1 MRRPSRRLLFT
12 QATAAAGT
20 GPAGT
25 SSLRPRSTRRLRPS
39 SPCAPSST
47 ISPGCANTTTDGA
60 EQPPAWSIANPTRR
74 SRIRPSAVSKRSIRT
89 GATPSCARRSSA
101 IQVYS
106 LPVSTIICSTSAR
119 CRGSVNDATPTV
131 VRKIPMSSIIV
142 RSPDRASPIYRNQRP
157 ESTSN
162 RVVPVRACGAG
173 VRAPS
178 SMPGAK
184 PGPPRGRHALPDER
198 SLEGPFH
205 PSSHAAHGEQTLAEG
220 RIMHPRSLVLMLAH
234 GTAVLLASLVG
245 ASYATAQEDVR
256 NPRPERLTSVM
267 LVPAGLKWEP
277 EHAAPDQS
285 QIAIFHVDQK
295 TGATE
300 LYFRLP
306 PHFHAVRHWHSANE
320 TNVVVRGTFIIQ
332 HDGGERMT
340 MIAGNSSVMPR
351 RMVHQAWSEDEETI

>member
-1 MRRPSRRLLFT
+1 
-12 QATAAAGT
+12 
-20 GPAGT
+20 
-25 SSLRPRSTRRLRPS
+25 
-39 SPCAPSST
+39 
-47 ISPGCANTTTDGA
+47 
-60 EQPPAWSIANPTRR
+60 
-74 SRIRPSAVSKRSIRT
+74 
-89 GATPSCARRSSA
+89 
-101 IQVYS
+101 
-106 LPVSTIICSTSAR
+106 
-119 CRGSVNDATPTV
+119 
-131 VRKIPMSSIIV
+131 
-142 RSPDRASPIYRNQRP
+142 
-157 ESTSN
+157 
-162 RVVPVRACGAG
+162 
-173 VRAPS
+173 
-178 SMPGAK
+178 
-184 PGPPRGRHALPDER
+184 
-198 SLEGPFH
+198 
-205 PSSHAAHGEQTLAEG
+205 
-220 RIMHPRSLVLMLAH
+220 MHPRSLVLLIGH

-277 EHAAPDQS
+277 EHAAPGQS

-351 RMVHQAWSEDEETI
+351 RMVHQAWSEDEETIIYVSLDGPWDYHAATDSLPTSNLPRGDSTSHVP